1 MPPEGQA
8 SDDPAAPDSPRPTTG
23 RPPWRPTAI
32 CFALVVGGIV
42 WCSYHYTAEAFS
54 AGLRLLTESSD
65 VAAIKDGVIQLM
77 AAVVSNI
84 VAVAGVTGLVQSIT
98 KLCER

>member
-1 MPPEGQA
+1 MPPVDEPPG
-8 SDDPAAPDSPRPTTG
+8 APDTPESTRE

-42 WCSYHYTAEAFS
+42 WCSYHYTGAMFS
-54 AGLRLLTESSD
+54 AGLQLLTASDD

-77 AAVVSNI
+77 SAVVSNI
-84 VAVAGVTGLVQSIT
+84 VAVAAVTGLVQSIT